1 MHEPRLG
8 RGRPGVGRRLRLL
21 LNPAILDPAV
31 LDPAVLI
38 AATLIAAVLAVT
50 ILTPDV
56 LAPDVLAPDVLT
68 PDILAPDILALIVLG
83 PAAMRRS
90 DRLGLDRRVHRAD
103 TVVPVQ
109 QGGQLLGLLGADAE
123 DDARLT
129 PGRV

>member
-21 LNPAILDPAV
+21 LDSAV
-31 LDPAVLI
+31 LDPAILIATVLI
-38 AATLIAAVLAVT
+38 VATLIAAVLAVT

-56 LAPDVLAPDVLT
+56 LAPDVLPPAVLAPDVL
-68 PDILAPDILALIVLG
+68 PPDILALILLG

-109 QGGQLLGLLGADAE
+109 QGGQLLSLLGADAE

>member
-1 MHEPRLG
+1 VHEPRLG

-21 LNPAILDPAV
+21 LDPAV
-31 LDPAVLI
+31 LDPAILIATVLI
-38 AATLIAAVLAVT
+38 VATLIAAVLAVT

-56 LAPDVLAPDVLT
+56 LAPDVLP
-68 PDILAPDILALIVLG
+68 PDILALILLG

-109 QGGQLLGLLGADAE
+109 QGGQLLSLLGADAE